1 MAYSDFKNL
10 GQAVKDLS
18 LNLEN
23 RSGLFS
29 NIQPI
34 EPSEKLKSLLADY
47 LELATNIGT
56 EKARSELI
64 VAPILLD
71 VRRHLKNRIS
81 YFSGSTLNVN
91 AEKGLTG
98 ECGFVLS
105 NSVNQLEISAPVLTV
120 VEAKKSDIKLGLGQ
134 CAAQMVGAQY
144 FNRSQGQT
152 QTIYGAVT
160 TGEIWKFM
168 CLEEEL
174 LSVDLSEY
182 YITQLSSILGTL
194 AAPFL
199 ELHQAKAG
207 PTANLN

>member
-1 MAYSDFKNL
+1 MAYSDFKSL
-10 GQAVKDLS
+10 SQTVKDLS
-18 LNLEN
+18 LRLEN
-23 RSGLFS
+23 HSRLFS
-29 NIQPI
+29 TTQPL
-34 EPSEKLKSLLADY
+34 EPSERLKALLADH
-47 LELATNIGT
+47 LELAANIGT

-71 VRRHLKNRIS
+71 VRRHLKNQIS
-81 YFSGSTLNVN
+81 YFSGSTLNVD

-98 ECGFVLS
+98 ECDFVLS
-105 NSVNQLEISAPVLTV
+105 GSVNQLEISVPVLTV

-144 FNRSQGQT
+144 FNRSQEQVQT
-152 QTIYGAVT
+152 VYGAVT

-168 CLEEEL
+168 YLEGEL

-182 YITQLSSILGTL
+182 YITQLPEILGVL

-199 ELHQAKAG
+199 KLKSTNEALSA
-207 PTANLN
+207 